1 MAERPTTDDVLV
13 PEQREVQVFA
23 NIGGGVTFRHP
34 AGGGFDDEEQM
45 VIVPM
50 AYLPSLI
57 AKLRDILAQDAAEAA
72 GVADATARA
81 SAPGAVLR
89 VVRTPDPDGAA

>member
-23 NIGGGVTFRHP
+23 NAGGGVTFRHP
-34 AGGGFDDEEQM
+34 PAGGFDDEEQM
-45 VIVPM
+45 VIVSM
-50 AYLPSLI
+50 AYVPRLI
-57 AKLRDILAQDAAEAA
+57 AKLRDILTQDAADDAA
-72 GVADATARA
+72 ADSTQA

-89 VVRTPDPDGAA
+89 VVRAPDPDGAA